1 MVQKTSRIGLA
12 GILALMDWDL
22 LTSLVSQ
29 AATQATL
36 EVGDWKL
43 AKKQKQ
49 KQQQNKPFKTCQW
62 YKRNYNKHAQ
72 LFRNLFSGAYF
83 YGLRVLG
90 SVIELPIVNIF
101 LITSVSFN

>member
-1 MVQKTSRIGLA
+1 
-12 GILALMDWDL
+12 MDWDL

-49 KQQQNKPFKTCQW
+49 QQNKPFKTCQW
-62 YKRNYNKHAQ
+62 YKRNYNKHA
-72 LFRNLFSGAYF
+72 LFFRNLFSGAYF

-90 SVIELPIVNIF
+90 SVIELQIVNIF
-101 LITSVSFN
+101 LITSVSFD